1 MNYFDYF
8 QQKNPAGGLRKPMID
23 EGFNAQMM
31 SSTQPSLNLG
41 MGDLA
46 MPKNQFMTDAGT
58 GINPPASFG
67 QMPAANPGMN
77 VGAALSLLDMGK
89 EKSAGMVMPQ
99 LPGGSN
105 LTYEQLM
112 KMYGVTG
119 LLG

>member
-8 QQKNPAGGLRKPMID
+8 QQKNPAGGLRKPVMG
-23 EGFNAQMM
+23 EGLDLYG
-31 SSTQPSLNLG
+31 TQPSLNLG
-41 MGDLA
+41 MGDLM
-46 MPKNQFMTDAGT
+46 MPKNQYMTEAGT

-77 VGAALSLLDMGK
+77 VGAALSLLEMGK
-89 EKSAGMVMPQ
+89 EKSADMVMPQ